1 MEHRLRERCELS
13 MDVVVHG
20 RNGLALQGRVRDIS
34 PDGMFINIPEK
45 VVRANRVVDV
55 ELSQNVCLHGWV
67 VRVEDEGIG
76 IMFHSIGSREESLLR
91 RLLLQRCAKSRPG
104 RVADHGCHRMKEKAG
119 DTEKERC
126 K

>member
-1 MEHRLRERCELS
+1 
-13 MDVVVHG
+13 
-20 RNGLALQGRVRDIS
+20 
-34 PDGMFINIPEK
+34 MFINIPEK
-45 VVRANRVVDV
+45 VVRANKMVDV

-91 RLLLQRCAKSRPG
+91 RLLLQRCAKSRSG

>member
-1 MEHRLRERCELS
+1 MEHRLRSRCQLS
-13 MDVVVHG
+13 LNVRVLG
-20 RNGLALQGRVRDIS
+20 RNGLALQGRTRDIS
-34 PDGMFINIPEK
+34 PDGMF
-45 VVRANRVVDV
+45 VRLPREAVSGYKVVDV
-55 ELSQNVCLHGWV
+55 ELVRGVCLHGWV